1 MSGMRWVLSRRVP
14 ETERI
19 LLVESGKRDVTEK
32 LIPHLKRFFGE
43 NVVIDLLTCWPGL
56 PSQLAPDTERRVWRV
71 TEYTDDHAR
80 WRLLH
85 EVRNRRHGIAAV
97 LYAGGPIMAR
107 WRAASLL
114 LIPAKFLIA
123 NENADFFWLDRGNFG
138 QLVRLWMHRAGLL
151 DEFAPRTL
159 VRFIVFP
166 FVFVYLLGYAVHAHL
181 MRLGRMALGLH
192 RGKTLKP

>member
-1 MSGMRWVLSRRVP
+1 MSGMRWVLSRHVP

-19 LLVESGKRDVTEK
+19 LLVESGKREVTEK
-32 LIPHLKRFFGE
+32 LIPHLKRSFGE
-43 NVVIDLLTCWPGL
+43 NVVIDLLTCWPGR
-56 PSQLAPDTERRVWRV
+56 PSQLAPDMECQVWRV

-80 WRLLH
+80 WRLLR

-97 LYAGGPIMAR
+97 LYAGDPIMAR
-107 WRAASLL
+107 WRAACLL
-114 LIPAKFLIA
+114 LIPAKFLIV
-123 NENADFFWLDRGNFG
+123 NENADFFWLGRGNFDY
-138 QLVRLWMHRAGLL
+138 LFRFWMYRTGLL
-151 DEFAPRTL
+151 DESAPRTL

-192 RGKTLKP
+192 RWKTERP

>member
-1 MSGMRWVLSRRVP
+1 M
-14 ETERI
+14 
-19 LLVESGKRDVTEK
+19 LLVESGKREVTEK
-32 LIPHLKRFFGE
+32 LIPRLKEAFGE
-43 NVVIDLLTCWPGL
+43 DVVVDLLTCRPEL
-56 PSQLAPDTERRVWRV
+56 PSQLAPDPGRRVWRV

-80 WRLLH
+80 WRLLR

-97 LYAGGPIMAR
+97 LYAGDPIMAR

-138 QLVRLWMHRAGLL
+138 HLARLGMHRAGLL
-151 DEFAPRTL
+151 DASAPRTL
-159 VRFIVFP
+159 ARFAAFP

-181 MRLGRMALGLH
+181 MRLGRLALGLH
-192 RGKTLKP
+192 RRKT

>member
-1 MSGMRWVLSRRVP
+1 MQTRMSAMRWVLSRHIP

-32 LIPHLKRFFGE
+32 LIPRLKMSFGE
-43 NVVIDLLTCWPGL
+43 NVVIDLLTCRPGL
-56 PSQLAPDTERRVWRV
+56 PSQLAPDPDRQVWRV

-80 WRLLH
+80 WRLLR

-97 LYAGGPIMAR
+97 LYAGDPIMAR

-123 NENADFFWLDRGNFG
+123 NENADFFWLDRGHFG
-138 QLVRLWMHRAGLL
+138 HLVRLWMYWAGLL
-151 DEFAPRTL
+151 DESAARTL
-159 VRFIVFP
+159 ARFLAFP
-166 FVFVYLLGYAVHAHL
+166 FVFVYLLGYAAHAHL

-192 RGKTLKP
+192 RR